1 MLLLLFGTPVEVIG
15 VTIETTLPA
24 IRSALSID
32 SGLPFV
38 PSGGVASHLRERRPA
53 GIRIVTVLPA
63 VSSRLWI
70 QVHDDDL
77 EVLAL
82 IDFMDE
88 QEMV

>member
-1 MLLLLFGTPVEVIG
+1 
-15 VTIETTLPA
+15 
-24 IRSALSID
+24 
-32 SGLPFV
+32 V